1 MEKELAVLSRQAEIS
16 LYFLFDP
23 LEAQLPQGNNY
34 RLSDGNSDL
43 LISTASNQVRTSYQ
57 RNFATLRERIS
68 TFCKSYRIAFLR
80 PGDDQR
86 SAAVHKWQQR
96 ITNACSNHQSL
107 QFSAA
112 ARSVSAA
119 GPGFWPPAP
128 GWWLVAAL
136 LIILVG
142 LLLLLLHRRKRLAYR
157 RQALKELARLEQQP
171 LGNSELLRALSRL
184 LRRAALCAWPDN
196 SGAGLTG
203 QAWLEFLDAR
213 GKTTDFTT
221 GAGQCLASGPYQPEP
236 QFDRPAPVQ
245 PVPQLAAPSA
255 ATTSAQEIGMI
266 HFDWPWAFL
275 LLPLPLIL
283 WKVLPPPWRAKR
295 PRCGFRNCPAST

>member
-1 MEKELAVLSRQAEIS
+1 MPAPTTNPYSS
-16 LYFLFDP
+16 LP
-23 LEAQLPQGNNY
+23 LHDLYLPP
-34 RLSDGNSDL
+34 
-43 LISTASNQVRTSYQ
+43 V
-57 RNFATLRERIS
+57 
-68 TFCKSYRIAFLR
+68 
-80 PGDDQR
+80 
-86 SAAVHKWQQR
+86 
-96 ITNACSNHQSL
+96 
-107 QFSAA
+107 
-112 ARSVSAA
+112 
-119 GPGFWPPAP
+119 PGFWPPAP

-236 QFDRPAPVQ
+236 QFDRP
-245 PVPQLAAPSA
+245 
-255 ATTSAQEIGMI
+255 
-266 HFDWPWAFL
+266 
-275 LLPLPLIL
+275 PLFNLCRSWL
-283 WKVLPPPWRAKR
+283 RRLPPQHQLRRSA
-295 PRCGFRNCPAST
+295 